1 MHLYAHAELEFD
13 PARKQVKKGKQLRD
27 GLSAAVARGHTLW
40 LANDESCTLERLTRV
55 SAAGHALHYAAHV
68 QFALRDYL
76 ELPCPRSEIDIEG
89 LDIDG
94 DWLWLVGSH
103 SLKREKPDA
112 DASAAEQMQALSTV
126 AVDGNRYLLARLPLA
141 HDAGGSHPQRRL
153 EREGATLCAAQL
165 GGNAFGNELSEALA
179 DDPHLGP
186 FLKLPGKDNGF
197 DIEGLAVRAG
207 RVFVGLRGPVLR
219 GWAVILEL
227 EPVPR
232 DNSDHVLKLRRI
244 GPGQRR
250 YRKHFLQ
257 LDGLGIRDLVLQG
270 DDMLILAWPTMDLD
284 GPVELLRWPGGALP
298 EQETVLHREQLIGLG
313 QLPFGQG
320 SEQGRD
326 HAEGMTLCPL
336 EDETLLLVV
345 YDATADSRLAGSSA
359 VAADLFRLP

>member
-1 MHLYAHAELEFD
+1 MHTLGRAELEFD
-13 PARKQVKKGKQLRD
+13 RARQQVKKGKQLRD
-27 GLSAAVARGHTLW
+27 GLSAVVARGSTLW
-40 LANDESCTLERLTRV
+40 LANDESCSLERLSRV
-55 SAAGHALHYAAHV
+55 SADDAELHYAAHV
-68 QFALRDYL
+68 QYPLRDYL
-76 ELPCPRSEIDIEG
+76 DLPCERSEIDIEG

-112 DASAAEQMQALSTV
+112 DAPAQEQRQALATLAS
-126 AVDGNRYLLARLPLA
+126 DGNRYLLARLPLA
-141 HDAGGSHPQRRL
+141 HGAGGSHPQRRL
-153 EREGATLCAAQL
+153 ERDGSLLCAAQL
-165 GGNAFGNELSEALA
+165 EGDAVGNELSEALA

-197 DIEGLAVRAG
+197 DIEGLAVHAG

-232 DNSDHVLKLRRI
+232 DNSDHVLRLKRI

-270 DDMLILAWPTMDLD
+270 DDLLILAGPTMDLD
-284 GPVELLRWPGGALP
+284 GPVELVRWPGGARP
-298 EQETVLHREQLIGLG
+298 EQESVLHREQLIRLG

-326 HAEGMTLCPL
+326 HAEGMTLCPQAGKPC
-336 EDETLLLVV
+336 LLVV
-345 YDATADSRLAGSSA
+345 YDASADSRVTGTSS
-359 VAADLFRLP
+359 VAADLFVLP